1 MHVSRSTKSVGF
13 FHAQQ
18 TLPFMVCFYHGG
30 REQSVPQTEMGETL
44 DIVLAVCL
52 SSLVAGRSEDV
63 RSTAWYRDLL
73 FFSLSTDNKEEQL
86 VNERA
91 FRNSKK

>member
-1 MHVSRSTKSVGF
+1 
-13 FHAQQ
+13 
-18 TLPFMVCFYHGG
+18 
-30 REQSVPQTEMGETL
+30 MGETL

-86 VNERA
+86 VNDLHFRSFTRSMA
-91 FRNSKK
+91 FVPSIVENSGKW